1 MAKRNSEPCALD
13 MTPMID
19 VVFQLMIFFIVTIK
33 MGENVNRD
41 VKLELARRGPLLK
54 GEDNRSITIE
64 VDRRG
69 WITIQNAAVSKQM
82 LSTLLQNRYNKY
94 GTYPVLIRGDF
105 RTKHTDIRAVMDICA
120 NIGLARV
127 SFVGIKEK
135 KAGG

>member
-1 MAKRNSEPCALD
+1 MARRNVEPCGLD

-33 MGENVNRD
+33 MGENINRSI
-41 VKLELARRGPLLK
+41 KLEYAKRGPIIK
-54 GEDNRSITIE
+54 GEDPRSITIE

-82 LSTLLQNRYNKY
+82 LRTLLQNRYNRF
-94 GTYPVLIRGDF
+94 GAFPVLIRGDH
-105 RTKHTDIRAVMDICA
+105 RTAHSEIRGVMDICA
-120 NIGLARV
+120 SIGLARV

-135 KAGG
+135 KTGD